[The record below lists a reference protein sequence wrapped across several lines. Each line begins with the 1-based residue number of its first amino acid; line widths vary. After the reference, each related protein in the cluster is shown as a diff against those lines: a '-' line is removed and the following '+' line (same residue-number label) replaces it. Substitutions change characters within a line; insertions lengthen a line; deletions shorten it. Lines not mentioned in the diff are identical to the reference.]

1 VSLLGP
7 LDHDRVSE
15 QPTTYR
21 DGVRLGAPFALAAGL
36 AGVSF
41 GIVAE
46 PVMGATAAI
55 VMSVF
60 VFAGAA
66 QFGATAV
73 LASGGSPVTAILAGI
88 MLNARYLPMGVAIAG
103 SLTGGPLSRAIQGQ
117 AMVDA
122 SWAAAHLGGG
132 RFDKRLMIGATIP
145 QYPAWVLGT
154 VVGVIGAN
162 SLSDPGALGL
172 DAIFPAFFLGL
183 LLAEAGASRRGRIVA
198 VTGAVLALA
207 LTPLLP
213 PGLPILVASAAAL
226 LGLRRA

>member
-1 VSLLGP
+1 VT
-7 LDHDRVSE
+7 DE
-15 QPTTYR
+15 QSTYR
-21 DGVRLGAPFALAAGL
+21 DGIRAGLPFALAVGL

-73 LASGGSPVTAILAGI
+73 LASGGGAVTAILAGM
-88 MLNARYLPMGVAIAG
+88 MLNARYVPMGVAIAA
-103 SLTGGPLSRAIQGQ
+103 SLRGGPFRRAVEGQ
-117 AMVDA
+117 AVVDA
-122 SWAAAHLGGG
+122 SWAASHLGGG
-132 RFDKRLMIGATIP
+132 RFDRQLMIGATIP

-154 VVGVIGAN
+154 VVGVIGAT
-162 SLSDPGALGL
+162 SLSDPGAFGL

-183 LLAEAGASRRGRIVA
+183 LLVELRASRVA
-198 VTGAVLALA
+198 RSVAATGALLALA

-213 PGLPILVASAAAL
+213 AGLPILLASTAAL
-226 LGLRRA
+226 LALRRG